1 MNKADSRGQGQR
13 LFSALLVFAF
23 RRGGKNAKTPRMIQN
38 LQELIDN
45 FGFFDD
51 WEQRYAYLIDLG
63 KALPGLPEAEKTD
76 DRLVRGCTS
85 RVWLVMDW
93 TGGALRLRADSDAH
107 IVRGLVAVVTAAYNG
122 KTAQEVLDIDME
134 DIFRQL
140 GLEGHLSPSRR
151 NGFFSMIE
159 TIRAAARAAA

>member
-1 MNKADSRGQGQR
+1 MTQD
-13 LFSALLVFAF
+13 
-23 RRGGKNAKTPRMIQN
+23 

-45 FGFFDD
+45 FAFFDD

-93 TGGALRLRADSDAH
+93 AGGVLHLRADSDAH
-107 IVRGLVAVVTAAYNG
+107 IVRGLVAVVTAAYEG
-122 KTAQEVLDIDME
+122 RRARDVLAVDME
-134 DIFRQL
+134 DVFRRL

-159 TIRAAARAAA
+159 TIRAAARAAAS